1 MAKDYAAYKAQV
13 NTYLEKALPV
23 GTREGFSRL
32 YEAMNYSLQAGG
44 KRIRPVL
51 MQLAYESVG
60 GKEDISRFLCAIE
73 MIHTYSLIHD
83 DLPAMDN
90 DDYRRGKLTNHKKFD
105 EATAILAGDALLTEA
120 FHFMLEDALVSE
132 DMDKVRAAHILSK
145 ASGAEGMVGGQMLDM
160 VSEDKVIDLETLD
173 CIHLNKTGA
182 LLAAATK
189 MGAILGHGSPME
201 VAALEAYGQYIGK
214 VFQIIDDVLD
224 ETSTIEELGKPIQSD
239 SKNHKTTY
247 LSFYSVEEC
256 YEIANVLTEKAI
268 KVLDHIN
275 GETKILR
282 ELALELIT
290 RRN

>member
-1 MAKDYAAYKAQV
+1 MAYKDQV
-13 NTYLEKALPV
+13 NAYLASALPSS
-23 GTREGFSRL
+23 GESHFRRL

-60 GKEDISRFLCAIE
+60 GKEDISKFLCAIE

-120 FHFMLEDALVSE
+120 FNLMLEDALVSE
-132 DMDKVRAAHILSK
+132 DMAKVRAAHVLST
-145 ASGAEGMVGGQMLDM
+145 ASGAEGMVGGQILDM
-160 VSEDKVIDLETLD
+160 ASENKKISIEALDL
-173 CIHLNKTGA
+173 IHLNKTGA

-189 MGAILGHGSPME
+189 MGAILGHGTAME
-201 VAALEAYGQYIGK
+201 IAALEAYGRYIGK

-247 LSFYSVEEC
+247 LSFYTAPEC
-256 YEIANVLTEKAI
+256 YKIAQELTEKAI
-268 KVLDHIN
+268 KVLEHVEGDTQLLKEI
-275 GETKILR
+275 
-282 ELALELIT
+282 ALKLIT

>member
-1 MAKDYAAYKAQV
+1 MAQDYAAYKDQV
-13 NTYLEKALPV
+13 NAYLASALPV
-23 GTREGFSRL
+23 ASESHFKRL
-32 YEAMNYSLQAGG
+32 YEAMDYSLQAGG

-60 GKEDISRFLCAIE
+60 GKEDISKFLCAIE

-120 FHFMLEDALVSE
+120 FNFMLEDALVSE
-132 DMDKVRAAHILSK
+132 DMAKVRAAHVLSV
-145 ASGAEGMVGGQMLDM
+145 ASGAEGMVGGQILDM
-160 VSEDKVIDLETLD
+160 ASENKKISIEALDL
-173 CIHLNKTGA
+173 IHLNKTGA

-189 MGAILGHGSPME
+189 MGAILGHGTSME
-201 VAALEAYGQYIGK
+201 IAALEAYGRYIGK

-224 ETSTIEELGKPIQSD
+224 ETSTMEELGKPIQSD

-247 LSFYSVEEC
+247 LSFYTVEEC
-256 YEIANVLTEKAI
+256 YKIAQELTEKAI
-268 KVLDHIN
+268 KVLEYIEGDTQLLKEI
-275 GETKILR
+275 
-282 ELALELIT
+282 ALKLIT

>member
-1 MAKDYAAYKAQV
+1 MEKDYAFYKAQV
-13 NTYLEKALPV
+13 NDYLEKALPM
-23 GTREGFSRL
+23 GPMDDFRRL

-60 GKEDISRFLCAIE
+60 GNEDIGKFLCAIE

-83 DLPAMDN
+83 DLPAMDD

-120 FHFMLEDALVSE
+120 FNLMLEDALVSE
-132 DMDKVRAAHILSK
+132 DMAKVRAAHVLSH
-145 ASGAEGMVGGQMLDM
+145 ASGAQGMVGGQILDM
-160 VSEDKVIDLETLD
+160 ASENKTIDLDTLD
-173 CIHLNKTGA
+173 RIHLNKTGA

-189 MGAILGHGSPME
+189 MGAILGHGTPME
-201 VAALEAYGQYIGK
+201 IAALEAYGQYIGK

-224 ETSTIEELGKPIQSD
+224 ETSTMEELGKPIQSD

-247 LSFYSVEEC
+247 LTFYSVEEC
-256 YEIANVLTEKAI
+256 YEIAKTLTEKAI
-268 KVLDHIN
+268 KVLDHVS
-275 GETKILR
+275 GDTKILR
-282 ELALELIT
+282 EIALQLIT